1 MEKKFEYCVK
11 KPYDSTG
18 DHYEAH
24 HTKKH
29 HDAAMPRW
37 SFCGDGYFPESP
49 VRVIVRQIRTI
60 PPDYDPH
67 IDLHTHDR
75 DELYIFVSEE
85 EDGFEAEVQLGDEIY
100 QVKSPVTILLPKD
113 VPHRYAAKKG
123 HGFCLRSR
131 RSPARSTTMSTRF
144 LTKDEQRERSRHSRT
159 SSSQE
164 YSSMLAELMQ
174 KNQPH
179 T

>member
-123 HGFCLRSR
+123 HGFLFTI
-131 RSPARSTTMSTRF
+131 SPISCAEHY
-144 LTKDEQRERSRHSRT
+144 DE
-159 SSSQE
+159 
-164 YSSMLAELMQ
+164 
-174 KNQPH
+174 H
-179 T
+179 TFPYKG